1 MSEFEGSAC
10 HCRFVL
16 PLPLRRAIQLL
27 YLLPRRR
34 GSRRRQVA
42 VEGPL
47 VEEEKQ
53 PEVVPPSGHLL
64 MDISLVRGAQARD
77 LFYLLPRRR
86 RRRRRQVAVE
96 GPLVDHCILPP
107 LLRQRLR

>member
-1 MSEFEGSAC
+1 MCEFEGSAC
-10 HCRFVL
+10 HGRFVL

-53 PEVVPPSGHLL
+53 PEVLPPSGHLL

-77 LFYLLPRRR
+77 FKS
-86 RRRRRQVAVE
+86 
-96 GPLVDHCILPP
+96 G
-107 LLRQRLR
+107 